1 MCLAVPVKVLELI
14 DEKKAKVEINGVRLD
29 VSTAFTPDVAVDDYV
44 IVHAGFTI
52 EKITP
57 EDAKDKLALWDEY
70 HEKQRNK
77 EK

>member
-14 DEKKAKVEINGVRLD
+14 DEKKAKVEIKGVKLD

-70 HEKQRNK
+70 HEKQRTQK
-77 EK
+77 K